1 MKPKRLIAVR
11 FRKDRQKWEVD
22 RWNPPG
28 SDPLRSR
35 TLFDTEEAALAYA
48 AELAPRLGV
57 GAAPVRGQHMTLEQ
71 TFARFFEAK
80 ARKRTLAEDRRMAE
94 HLMAHFGRVTALR
107 ALTSSRIA
115 AYREERLKA
124 GSVTRKDAHGRPAPL
139 SAASVNRPLA
149 LLRSVLRMA
158 HREWEVLPRMP
169 VITLEHEPQ
178 GRMRWLELAEE
189 ARLLEACVKSPNR
202 DLRDIVTV
210 ALETGMRQGE
220 IMELTW
226 ERVDLSRGVLRLE
239 LTKSGRRREVP
250 MREAVYRLLA
260 ARPGPRQ
267 GRIWSGAFPRAA
279 WDRAVADAGIE
290 ELTFHDIRHHFA
302 SWFVMRGG
310 KLQALQEILGHRSL
324 AMTQRYAHLAPDHLR
339 SEMLA
344 TERRVFL
351 EPNSGTER
359 PPNDESILEV
369 LDSADERRGSSVVEQ
384 LIRNQ

>member
-1 MKPKRLIAVR
+1 MKPKRLIVVR
-11 FRKDRQKWEVD
+11 FRKNRQKWEVD

-28 SDPLRSR
+28 SDPVRSR
-35 TLFDTEEAALAYA
+35 TLFDTEEAALTYA
-48 AELAPRLGV
+48 AELAPRLG
-57 GAAPVRGQHMTLEQ
+57 AAAVPVRDQNIKLEQ
-71 TFARFFEAK
+71 AFARFFEAK
-80 ARKRTLAEDRRMAE
+80 TRKRSLAEDRRMAE
-94 HLMAHFGRVTALR
+94 HLMEHFGRVTAVR

-115 AYREERLKA
+115 AYREERLRT
-124 GSVTRKDAHGRPAPL
+124 GSLRRKDEHGHPAPL

-169 VITLEHEPQ
+169 VIMLEHESQ
-178 GRMRWLELAEE
+178 GRVRWLELDEE
-189 ARLLEACVKSPNR
+189 ASLLEACAKSQNR
-202 DLRDIVTV
+202 DLRDIVTM
-210 ALETGMRQGE
+210 ALETGMRQAE
-220 IMELTW
+220 IMGLTW
-226 ERVDLSRGVLRLE
+226 ERVDFSRGVLRLE

-260 ARPGPRQ
+260 ERPGPRQ

-279 WDRAVADAGIE
+279 WERAVAGAGIE
-290 ELTFHDIRHHFA
+290 ELTFHDTRHHFA

-310 KLQALQEILGHRSL
+310 QLQALQEILGHRTL

-344 TERRVFL
+344 TERRAVL
-351 EPNSGTER
+351 EPNLGTKR
-359 PPNDESILEV
+359 STSDESAAQVIDL
-369 LDSADERRGSSVVEQ
+369 LNERRGSSVAEQ